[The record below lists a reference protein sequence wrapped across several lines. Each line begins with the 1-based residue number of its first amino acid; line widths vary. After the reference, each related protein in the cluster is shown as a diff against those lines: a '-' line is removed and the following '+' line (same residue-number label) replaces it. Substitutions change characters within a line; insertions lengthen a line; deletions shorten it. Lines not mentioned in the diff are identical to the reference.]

1 MDDTEGADV
10 EQPAGAAAV
19 QTAGDD
25 VLPAPTTAKARKR
38 SNGMRQTIEW
48 VLLIAGALVIAIVIK
63 TFLFQAFYI
72 PSASMD
78 PTLKVHDRVLVNKL
92 SYHLHSV
99 HRGDIVVFS
108 APPDERT
115 AQIKDLV
122 KRVVGLPGDTIQAIN
137 GQVYVNDRLLK
148 EPYLP
153 KGTRTDNL
161 PRTVVPANSYFMM
174 GDNRTYSSD
183 SRVFGPI
190 KRSTIIGRAFV
201 KMWPLSRLGFL

>member
-1 MDDTEGADV
+1 VTPVEG
-10 EQPAGAAAV
+10 
-19 QTAGDD
+19 D
-25 VLPAPTTAKARKR
+25 VLPGPESSKARRR
-38 SNGMRQTIEW
+38 SNGARQTIEW
-48 VLLIAGALVIAIVIK
+48 VLLVIGALLIALLIK

-99 HRGDIVVFS
+99 HRGDIVVFK
-108 APPDERT
+108 APAEERT

-122 KRVVGLPGDTIQAIN
+122 KRVIGLPGDTIQARD
-137 GQVYVNDRLLK
+137 GQVYINDQLLS

-153 KGTRTDNL
+153 KGTVSDDL
-161 PRTVVPANSYFMM
+161 PRQAIPAGSYFMM
-174 GDNRTYSSD
+174 GDNRGESAD

-190 KRSTIIGRAFV
+190 RRGTIIGRAFV
-201 KMWPLSRLGFL
+201 KMWPFNRLGFL